1 MISHDGS
8 PCLLSSKTVTVD
20 AHSLEHA
27 GDFELATRFNDLNIE
42 LVVHEARCKPRI
54 CLLEVLERHSSRL
67 DELILK
73 ELEVVL
79 Q

>member
-1 MISHDGS
+1 MISHDGP

-20 AHSLEHA
+20 AKSLEHA
-27 GDFELATRFNDLNIE
+27 GDFELATCFYDLDIE
-42 LVVHEARCKPRI
+42 LVVHESRYKPRV
-54 CLLEVLERHSSRL
+54 CLFEVLERHSPRL
-67 DELILK
+67 NKLALK